1 MNDAVPADPLVPVE
15 VDLRGLAF
23 MPLDVVRLLD
33 SDLFALTSGDE
44 FKAALSLWCKAW
56 LQVPAASLPNDDRVL
71 AYLSGAGS
79 RWARLKGMALRGWQ
93 LCSDDRL
100 YHPVIAEKALAA
112 WEERV
117 AYRERRDNEAERL
130 RRHRDEH
137 KRIRDRLREFGI
149 VYAHNTPIETLRSA
163 LQDAEMNS
171 QRGVTGNGTVPV
183 SGALPETEPP
193 RLREGQ
199 GQREGQREG
208 ERQGEGYLLEP
219 PIPPAGA
226 AAAAAGKQ
234 VGRYSDDFES
244 FWREYPK
251 RDRSAPKPD
260 AWKAWGARLKEGI
273 APQDLIRAAANYR
286 ADQFAKGKVGTEFVK
301 LPATFLG
308 KGEHWKPYLGPQ
320 PEAQAAQ
327 QSAVLSVPTHSQE
340 MYPDDKF

>member
-163 LQDAEMNS
+163 LQDAELNS
-171 QRGVTGNGTVPV
+171 QRGVSGNETVPV

-199 GQREGQREG
+199 GEG

-234 VGRYSDDFES
+234 VGKYSDDFES

-260 AWKAWGARLKEGI
+260 AWKAWGARLKEGVS
-273 APQDLIRAAANYR
+273 PQDLIRAAANYR

-308 KGEHWKPYLGPQ
+308 KGEHWKPYLVQQ
-320 PEAQAAQ
+320 PEAQAAAQ

-340 MYPDDKF
+340 MYPNDNF